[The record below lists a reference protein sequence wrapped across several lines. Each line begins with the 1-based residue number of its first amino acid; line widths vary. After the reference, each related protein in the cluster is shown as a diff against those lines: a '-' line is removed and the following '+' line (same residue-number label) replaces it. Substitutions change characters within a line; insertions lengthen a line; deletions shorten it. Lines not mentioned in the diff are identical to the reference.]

1 MGIFADRGTPEGERR
16 TLFWLVCITTRLLV
30 ATAFTAFSLY
40 WDKSFPY
47 IVGGIGI
54 VGGLGFW
61 IRAEKEK
68 RMKKVDTEKEEDWWF
83 RSVHGFIWLGG
94 GLSAI
99 LVRHF
104 VGVNEAAGAIA
115 AFFYGDVL
123 FGIGTACLVDTSW
136 IKKEQRDRLISPEKP
151 PTSENNNPRF
161 ISIKGDIRC
170 YLSGCNTKEIKI
182 DEKACFTCW
191 SFVHMFFASILG
203 LFSYGFHEW
212 LKIPIWIPSLFFSFL
227 IVGWEAFENTNLKL
241 KKWLFKVKDI
251 DSDAN
256 LLGDLII
263 GFSFLWGAGYIIE
276 SIANSI

>member
-1 MGIFADRGTPEGERR
+1 M
-16 TLFWLVCITTRLLV
+16 
-30 ATAFTAFSLY
+30 
-40 WDKSFPY
+40 
-47 IVGGIGI
+47 
-54 VGGLGFW
+54 GGLGFW

-68 RMKKVDTEKEEDWWF
+68 KVDKEKKDWWF

-104 VGVNEAAGAIA
+104 CWRKRSGGSNRCL
-115 AFFYGDVL
+115 FYGDVL

-136 IKKEQRDRLISPEKP
+136 IKAKQRDILISTKKN

-170 YLSGCNTKEIKI
+170 YLSGQYNKEIKI
-182 DEKACFTCW
+182 GEKACFTCW

-203 LFSYGFHEW
+203 LVSYGFHKW

-241 KKWLFKVKDI
+241 KLWLFEVKDI

>member
-16 TLFWLVCITTRLLV
+16 PLFWLVCITTRLLV

-68 RMKKVDTEKEEDWWF
+68 KVDKEKKDWWF

-104 VGVNEAAGAIA
+104 IGVNEAAGAIA

-123 FGIGTACLVDTSW
+123 FGIGTACLVKTSW
-136 IKKEQRDRLISPEKP
+136 IKKGQ
-151 PTSENNNPRF
+151 PRF

-170 YLSGCNTKEIKI
+170 YLSGCNDKEIKI
-182 DEKACFTCW
+182 GEKACFTCW

-203 LFSYGFHEW
+203 LFSYGFHKW
-212 LKIPIWIPSLFFSFL
+212 LKIPIWIPSLFLSFL

-241 KKWLFKVKDI
+241 KKKLFGVEDI

-276 SIANSI
+276 SIVESI

>member
-1 MGIFADRGTPEGERR
+1 MGIFADRLTPTEERR
-16 TLFWLVCITTRLLV
+16 TLFWLVCITTRLLI

-40 WDKSFPY
+40 WDKWFPY
-47 IVGGIGI
+47 LVGGIGI

-61 IRAEKEK
+61 IRAWIQAEKEK
-68 RMKKVDTEKEEDWWF
+68 EGDWWF
-83 RSVHGFIWLGG
+83 RSVHGFIWFGG

-123 FGIGTACLVDTSW
+123 FGIGTACLVETSW
-136 IKKEQRDRLISPEKP
+136 VKAKQ
-151 PTSENNNPRF
+151 PRF
-161 ISIKGDIRC
+161 ISIKDDIHC
-170 YLSGCNTKEIKI
+170 YLSGCNDKAIVI
-182 DEKACFTCW
+182 REKACFTCW

-203 LFSYGFHEW
+203 VFSYGIHTWVEV
-212 LKIPIWIPSLFFSFL
+212 PIWIPSLFLSFL
-227 IVGWEAFENTNLKL
+227 IVGWEAFENTNLEL
-241 KKWLFKVKDI
+241 KQILFDVGDI

-263 GFSFLWGAGYIIE
+263 GFSFLWGVAYITD
-276 SIANSI
+276 SIIDSI